1 MNVPENRTPD
11 GKKMSLKFYP
21 TNERITM
28 SQRSRNAS
36 MTRLES
42 RFLVSRLT
50 LRNDVMTR
58 LQSRFYRMTE
68 PGLRSRKESEGF
80 GWSRCPN
87 NTGCRS
93 EWDFFV
99 RLQKVQL

>member
-68 PGLRSRKESEGF
+68 PGLRSRRDLGGVGVLTTQGVGVSGIFLSDSKKS
-80 GWSRCPN
+80 N
-87 NTGCRS
+87 
-93 EWDFFV
+93 
-99 RLQKVQL
+99 